1 VARPGQ
7 AWILDRPVLPPV
19 CARTSHRWPSV
30 RMYTSRRPR
39 ELRFPFHQCRS
50 VLTRRTYSAGRREE
64 ILTARDRA
72 WPSSPRHPPNT
83 HHHTA
88 AVRRSPGRLS
98 SVGGRGRRRVVVG
111 HVLQPGVALAAQRP
125 PRPAHRHL
133 RPRQQFGGRA
143 VAERSTRCEM
153 ARKTSCGTSPSTGSM
168 ARDPNKSY
176 RVRRQSYSVPVAAG
190 G

>member
-133 RPRQQFGGRA
+133 RPRQQSAAGLWPNAVPDARWPGGRRA
-143 VAERSTRCEM
+143 ARRHRPDLWPGTLIRATGYGDSHTRF
-153 ARKTSCGTSPSTGSM
+153 R
-168 ARDPNKSY
+168 
-176 RVRRQSYSVPVAAG
+176 
-190 G
+190 